1 MNGPAVLISGG
12 NGDHAFILINVEE
25 TSWPK

>member
-1 MNGPAVLISGG
+1 MNAPA
-12 NGDHAFILINVEE
+12 ILIWWGNSDDAYILKNVEE

>member
-1 MNGPAVLISGG
+1 MNGSAILIWSG
-12 NGDHAFILINVEE
+12 NGDHALILKNVEE